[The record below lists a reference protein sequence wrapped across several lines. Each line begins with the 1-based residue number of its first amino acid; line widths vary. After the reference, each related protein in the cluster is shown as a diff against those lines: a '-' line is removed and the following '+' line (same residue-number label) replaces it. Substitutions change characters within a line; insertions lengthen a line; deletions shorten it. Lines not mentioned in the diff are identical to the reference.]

1 MLKTKHEM
9 TQDSKTHIFLLPRFH
24 FTDQG
29 SPDVTSTVGTVG
41 EKAEEKPKR
50 SLVFFFP
57 LSEDENVT
65 EPFDLQT

>member
-57 LSEDENVT
+57 CLRMRM
-65 EPFDLQT
+65 